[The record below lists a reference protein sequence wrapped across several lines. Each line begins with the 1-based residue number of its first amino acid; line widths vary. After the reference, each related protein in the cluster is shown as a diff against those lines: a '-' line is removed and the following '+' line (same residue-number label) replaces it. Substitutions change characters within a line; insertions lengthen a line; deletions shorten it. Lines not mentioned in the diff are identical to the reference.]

1 MIAKVLTKPLEVAKR
16 DVLAA
21 ETTAAAAEF
30 RRTAF
35 RLRVRRNLQKLKE
48 VRRDLQKLKEV
59 RRDLQKP
66 KEVEQLRL

>member
-1 MIAKVLTKPLEVAKR
+1 MGRKTIIRDQEVFNGTGKSTMEQAKR

-21 ETTAAAAEF
+21 ATTTAAAEF

-48 VRRDLQKLKEV
+48 V
-59 RRDLQKP
+59 
-66 KEVEQLRL
+66 EQLRQ